1 MSTKMN
7 TALLGAFVLAGITL
21 AVAIVATVGAGRYFT
36 RLPTF
41 VMHFSGSVKGLNVGA
56 PVVFRGVAVGR
67 VTDISLSINPDGT
80 SVRIPVLVEI
90 DPQRISGETE
100 QRDTQAFMRTL
111 VEHGLKAQLQL
122 QNLLTGQLII
132 ELDFHPEAGTKIY
145 KSTAGYP
152 EIPTVPSSMEQ
163 LTKTIEKLPVEELL
177 RKLISAI
184 EGVEKAVT
192 SPDVAKSFQD
202 LDLAINDVR
211 RLVGNI
217 ERTVVLLSADMH
229 AAMSDAQML
238 ISVSRQQIIELKAS
252 LAQTSEA
259 TRAAMQQTQ
268 KTLSSLEKSGAVDSP
283 LMLQL
288 SHTMDEL
295 NAAAA
300 SIRALSDYLNRHP
313 EALLRGKPR

>member
-1 MSTKMN
+1 MSKKMN
-7 TALLGAFVLAGITL
+7 TAFLGAFVLGGIVL
-21 AVAIVATVGAGRYFT
+21 AVAIVVALGAGRYFT
-36 RLPTF
+36 RLPTY

-56 PVVFRGVAVGR
+56 PVVFRGVSVGR
-67 VTDISLSINPDGT
+67 VTDISLSINPNGT

-90 DPQRISGETE
+90 DPERISGDTNY
-100 QRDTQAFMRTL
+100 RDTQTFMRTL
-111 VEHGLKAQLQL
+111 IEHGLKAQLQL

-132 ELDFHPEAGTKIY
+132 ELDFHPGVETQVFKGY
-145 KSTAGYP
+145 AGYP

-163 LTKTIEKLPVEELL
+163 LTKTIEKLPVEEML

-217 ERTVVLLSADMH
+217 DRTVGLLSTDMH
-229 AAMSDAQML
+229 GAVSDTRVL
-238 ISVSRQQIIELKAS
+238 ISDSRRQFTDLKTS
-252 LAQTSEA
+252 LEQTSEA
-259 TRAAMQQTQ
+259 TRAAMQQAQ
-268 KTLSSLEKSGAVDSP
+268 KTFGALEESGAVDSP

-288 SHTMDEL
+288 SHTMEDL
-295 NAAAA
+295 DAAAA
-300 SIRALSDYLNRHP
+300 SIRALSDYLGRHP
-313 EALLRGKPR
+313 ETLLRGKPR